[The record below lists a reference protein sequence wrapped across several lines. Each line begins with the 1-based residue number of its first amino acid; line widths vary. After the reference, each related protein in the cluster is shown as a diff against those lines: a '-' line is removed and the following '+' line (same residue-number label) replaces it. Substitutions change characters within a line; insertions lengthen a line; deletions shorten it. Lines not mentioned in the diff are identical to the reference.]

1 MGERIRCRKCG
12 DILQSKY
19 RHDFQMCKCGSC
31 YIDGGDDY
39 CRVKEKKENIEWIDR
54 NDGKQFKYLFD
65 YCEEIINKKI
75 MSNWY
80 TRGRL
85 DRKTWKLEDQENE
98 FLYSEGKYI
107 TKIKEID
114 LPKDYIKIRNRTIW
128 YLTGYLRT
136 SGVKDLYY
144 TYIKENHLFKDDYLY
159 ISYDKKIEGIKG
171 KYSNDEVRNFDFF
184 ICGGDIIKVLYAIE
198 KNSDIDTTEI
208 RNKIKEK
215 FEWWKENE
223 QEDYKRS
230 FGGKK
235 IDDIFEYYEKN
246 IK

>member
-1 MGERIRCRKCG
+1 M
-12 DILQSKY
+12 
-19 RHDFQMCKCGSC
+19 
-31 YIDGGDDY
+31 
-39 CRVKEKKENIEWIDR
+39 
-54 NDGKQFKYLFD
+54 
-65 YCEEIINKKI
+65 
-75 MSNWY
+75 
-80 TRGRL
+80 
-85 DRKTWKLEDQENE
+85 EDQENE

-114 LPKDYIKIRNRTIW
+114 LPKDYIKIRSRTIW

-184 ICGGDIIKVLYAIE
+184 ICGGDIIKVLFAIE
-198 KNSDIDTTEI
+198 KNSDIDTTKI